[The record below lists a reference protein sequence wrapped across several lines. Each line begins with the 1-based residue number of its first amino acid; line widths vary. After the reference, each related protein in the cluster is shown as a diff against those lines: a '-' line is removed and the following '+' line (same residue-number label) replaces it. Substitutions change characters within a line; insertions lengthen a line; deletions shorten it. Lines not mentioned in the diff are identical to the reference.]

1 MLAYVLMPVGFVLV
15 IKGADLFVN
24 TASVLAK
31 RLAVSELAIGLTVV
45 AFGTSLPELA
55 VNVVASIQGTTG
67 ITLGNI
73 IGSNIA
79 NILLILGVSGLV
91 FPLAV
96 TKGTTWKEIPLSLLA
111 AVLVGTLA
119 NDHLIDGASASAL
132 TRIDGLVLLCF
143 FTIFLYYSATIA
155 RRVEGIEA
163 SLPRQTASLGKAGL
177 LMGVGFVALVVGS
190 KWVVDGAVKLALSLG
205 VSETAVGLTIVA
217 VGTSLPEL
225 ATSVMA
231 AYRKNPDIA
240 VGNIV
245 GSNIFNIFFI
255 LGVSALIR
263 PIPLVARTNIHIGVL
278 LAASS
283 LLFLWMFTGKRR
295 TLDRW
300 EAGVLLA
307 LYIGYLLAVA
317 LWLK

>member
-15 IKGADLFVN
+15 IKGADWFVN
-24 TASVLAK
+24 AASALAR
-31 RLAVSELAIGLTVV
+31 RLGVSDLAIGLTVV

-55 VNVVASIQGTTG
+55 VNVTASIQGDAG

-73 IGSNIA
+73 VGSNIA

-111 AVLVGTLA
+111 AVLVGILA
-119 NDHLIDGASASAL
+119 NDCLIDAGPASILA
-132 TRIDGLVLLCF
+132 RIDGLVLLCF
-143 FTIFLYYSATIA
+143 FAIFLYYSVTIA
-155 RRVEGIEA
+155 RRVEGIDTA
-163 SLPRQTASLGKAGL
+163 LPAEPSGLRRTAL
-177 LMGVGFVALVVGS
+177 LMGAGFVALIVGS

-225 ATSVMA
+225 ATSAVA

-240 VGNIV
+240 VGNVV

-263 PIPLVARTNIHIGVL
+263 PIPFAPRTNIDIGVL
-278 LAASS
+278 LLASS

-300 EAGVLLA
+300 EAGVFLV
-307 LYIGYLLAVA
+307 LYLGYLGAIA
-317 LWLK
+317 FWLQ